1 MDFLTASS
9 ARPRTE
15 RFMPRKAPFISSA
28 PEWVVFERR
37 LSSRTERNNSDF
49 QASKMVKGP
58 QERIDGDSSLKRPD
72 YGLDAPPVVGNLTV
86 AGGSCLA
93 AAGVGYLLLRTS
105 NPGFAVAFFI
115 ILLFSSFCFFLTVL
129 AMIWSSRWGKLLAR
143 DRLMDSLDLKD
154 GESVLD
160 VGCGRG
166 LLLIGAA
173 KKLQSGKAIGLDIWQ
188 TEDLSGNAPEV
199 PLGNARLEGVADRVE
214 AKSGDMRKMPFPDF
228 TFDAVVSNIA
238 IHNIPDIEGRRKAI
252 AEIDRVLRTGGR
264 IGIMDFRVDEYVDSL
279 RSLGWVDLRVSK
291 RSLLIF
297 PPVRMLTGTKPV
309 SR

>member
-1 MDFLTASS
+1 
-9 ARPRTE
+9 
-15 RFMPRKAPFISSA
+15 MPRKAPFISSA

-166 LLLIGAA
+166 LLLIGAT
-173 KKLQSGKAIGLDIWQ
+173 KKLKSGKAIGLDIWQ